1 MIFNTS
7 TLVSL
12 FVSSF
17 LFLDGATAD
26 TCCVALGSTACPA
39 GYQTAAMA
47 VTMTTG
53 TICGKGVRFINNI
66 IFIMIDENDDAICI
80 VSACRISF
88 HNQTQKSLAFVFS
101 FLTYN
106 SNSLRD

>member
-17 LFLDGATAD
+17 LFLGGATAD

-39 GYQTAAMA
+39 GYQTATMA

-53 TICGKGVRFINNI
+53 TICGKGVRFII
-66 IFIMIDENDDAICI
+66 
-80 VSACRISF
+80 
-88 HNQTQKSLAFVFS
+88 L
-101 FLTYN
+101 FL
-106 SNSLRD
+106 L